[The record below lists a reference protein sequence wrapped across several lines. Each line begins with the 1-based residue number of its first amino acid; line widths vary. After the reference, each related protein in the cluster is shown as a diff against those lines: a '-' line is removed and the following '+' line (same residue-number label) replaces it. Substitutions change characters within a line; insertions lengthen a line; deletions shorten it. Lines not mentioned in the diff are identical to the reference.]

1 MSKLV
6 AQSGGCGGGCIAGIV
21 VGVVLFLLLVVIVIV
36 VIVIIVKWRLYCK
49 LKPTEILIHLVLSDL
64 EAVLRLKYTTIM
76 SRILLQT

>member
-36 VIVIIVKWRLYCK
+36 VIVIIVKWRLYCELK
-49 LKPTEILIHLVLSDL
+49 LAEILIHLVLSDL
-64 EAVLRLKYTTIM
+64 EVVL
-76 SRILLQT
+76 